1 MTPLPFGEQDHSE
14 YAKIAAVNWSSLR
27 YMSTSPRMYRYR
39 LTHPEPRKRSW
50 TIGGAIHCMVLEPE
64 KYDRRYVVLTRD
76 VLAEV
81 APGRGSKEGKAIVA
95 EHPEWG
101 TASMTADEYQA
112 ACVAAAFPGKEALT
126 AKQHEVCVTAADAVR
141 DHRVARELL
150 RGGVRE
156 ESLTWIDAA
165 TGLKCKGRCDYL
177 RPDLVIDLKSSR
189 DPSPSK
195 FERDAINYGYAA
207 QVAFYHDG
215 ATAAK
220 RIAGGRLPCVIAV
233 RTKDDFDVA
242 AFQLT
247 QEAFDTGRAIYRNLL
262 HRLAECIEADYY
274 PGVAPELRSLN
285 LPPWSITETID
296 NEPSEDI

>member
-1 MTPLPFGEQDHSE
+1 MTPLPFGEQTTEE

-27 YMSTSPRMYRYR
+27 YMSISPRMYRYR
-39 LTHPEPRKRSW
+39 LSNPEPRKRAW
-50 TIGGAIHCMVLEPE
+50 VMGGAIHCMVLEPE
-64 KYDRRYVVLTRD
+64 KFDRRYVVLDT
-76 VLAEV
+76 ATISEV
-81 APGRGSKEGKAIVA
+81 APSRGSREGMALVA
-95 EHPEWG
+95 ENPEWS

-112 ACVAAAFPGKEALT
+112 ACVARAFPGKESLT
-126 AKQHEVCVTAADAVR
+126 AAQHATCVAATDAVR
-141 DHRVARELL
+141 EHRVARELL
-150 RGGVRE
+150 RGGMRE
-156 ESLTWIDAA
+156 ESLTWTDAA

-189 DPSPSK
+189 DPTPSK

-233 RTKDDFDVA
+233 KTRDDFDVA

-262 HRLAECIEADYY
+262 HRLAECIEADYF

-285 LPPWSITETID
+285 LPPWAITETIND
-296 NEPSEDI
+296 EPSEDI